1 MSLFEAR
8 FYDFIMHSPEKEDSI
23 SHLAFEAKRYGYSGI
38 AITDKKI
45 NNPDMIQKPEDFF
58 IYSGI
63 DISTKPSKIRD
74 EIKKYKDSNNILI
87 VRGQDEELTL
97 AAAETD
103 GLDIL
108 LQPAKFNHIIA
119 KIASDN
125 SITLGFNTGSLIK
138 MRKDARVKELRV
150 MKTNLKYA
158 RKYGV
163 KMILTCDVY
172 SLYDLR
178 SPREIAALSGLFG
191 MAPKEAVDAMS
202 NTPEWI
208 LRRKS
213 PDFIRRGVEII

>member
-1 MSLFEAR
+1 MSLFDAR
-8 FYDFIMHSPEKEDSI
+8 FYDFIIHSPEKEESI

-38 AITDKKI
+38 AITDINI
-45 NNPDMIQKPEDFF
+45 NNRGLVQKPEGFL

-63 DISTKPSKIRD
+63 EISTKSSKLKD
-74 EIKKYKDSNNILI
+74 EIKKYKDSNNIFI
-87 VRGQDEELTL
+87 VRGGNEELNLT
-97 AAAETD
+97 AAEAE

-119 KIASDN
+119 KTASDN
-125 SITLGFNTGSLIK
+125 SITIGFNTGSLIR
-138 MRKDARVKELRV
+138 MRTEARVKELRA

-158 RKYGV
+158 RKYGI

-191 MAPKEAVDAMS
+191 MTLKEAVDAMS
-202 NTPEWI
+202 ITPEWI

-213 PDFIRRGVEII
+213 PDYIREGVEIM

>member
-1 MSLFEAR
+1 MSLFNAR
-8 FYDFIMHSPEKEDSI
+8 FYDFIIHSPEKEDSI

-38 AITDKKI
+38 AITDRKI
-45 NNPDMIQKPEDFF
+45 KNPDLIKKPEDFS
-58 IYSGI
+58 IHSSI
-63 DISTKPSKIRD
+63 EISTKPSKLRG
-74 EIKKYKDSNNILI
+74 EIKQYKDSNNILI
-87 VRGQDEELTL
+87 ATGGDEELNL
-97 AAAETD
+97 SAAESE

-119 KIASDN
+119 KAASDN

-138 MRKDARVKELRV
+138 MRTEARVKELRA

-158 RKYGV
+158 RKYGI

-191 MAPKEAVDAMS
+191 MTPKEAVDAMS
-202 NTPEWI
+202 TTPEWI
-208 LRRKS
+208 LKRKS
-213 PDFIRRGVEII
+213 PDYIREGVEII